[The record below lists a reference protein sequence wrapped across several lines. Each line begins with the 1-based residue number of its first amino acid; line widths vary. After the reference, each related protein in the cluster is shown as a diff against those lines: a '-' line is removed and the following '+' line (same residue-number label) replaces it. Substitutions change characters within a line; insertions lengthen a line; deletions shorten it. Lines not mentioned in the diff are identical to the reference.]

1 MSSDPPIYDI
11 FIVGGGING
20 CGIARD
26 AAGRGMKVAL
36 AEMHDLASATSS
48 ASTKLLHGGL
58 RYLEYFDFRLVRESL
73 KERDILLKN
82 MPHIAWPLR
91 FVLPIHNEMR
101 FEETTPA
108 SKLLTSIIP
117 WMRGRRPP
125 WLIQLGLILYD
136 GFAGQTILPKMAV
149 VDLTQD
155 QAGEPI
161 KEHFKKAFE
170 YSDCWVDDSRLVALN
185 ARAAGNLGAQIMTRT
200 KVVKCYVQD
209 GIWQIELDA
218 QGIKKTIQ
226 SKILINAA
234 GPWVDEF
241 LSQTIRN
248 NNRKHIRLVRGS
260 HIVTRKLYDHEK
272 CYIFQGSD
280 SRIIFIIPYEK
291 NYSLIG
297 TTDSDHSDI
306 NKLPQCTEEEKN
318 YLLSVASEYLKTSL
332 SEKDILWTYSGI
344 RPLIEDGSS
353 SATKTTR
360 DYKLEVNT
368 DGGAPILNILGGKL
382 TTFRKLAEAA
392 VDKIA
397 PILNNKHG
405 SWTSSTP
412 IPGGD
417 FRFDQVKERTLE
429 LKSLFP
435 FLTTA
440 WAQRL
445 FQSYGT
451 DAFLML
457 KDARDVND
465 LGIDFGVT
473 IYQRE
478 LDWTIDKEWVCCA
491 DDFLWRRS
499 KLGLNVNQEQVKNI
513 DEYILQRV

>member
-91 FVLPIHNEMR
+91 FILPIHNEMR

-218 QGIKKTIQ
+218 QGIKQTIQ

-368 DGGAPILNILGGKL
+368 DGGA
-382 TTFRKLAEAA
+382 
-392 VDKIA
+392 
-397 PILNNKHG
+397 
-405 SWTSSTP
+405 
-412 IPGGD
+412 
-417 FRFDQVKERTLE
+417 
-429 LKSLFP
+429 
-435 FLTTA
+435 
-440 WAQRL
+440 
-445 FQSYGT
+445 
-451 DAFLML
+451 
-457 KDARDVND
+457 
-465 LGIDFGVT
+465 
-473 IYQRE
+473 
-478 LDWTIDKEWVCCA
+478 
-491 DDFLWRRS
+491 
-499 KLGLNVNQEQVKNI
+499 
-513 DEYILQRV
+513 